1 MIVIFYRKLVN
12 KMKLKPLFLSF
23 CLFIAPAW
31 NAAAADAG
39 LRYISSR
46 GELRCGT
53 DLTAKTYAYKDEDGF
68 WRGIDADLC
77 RVMAT
82 AVLGRGDKF
91 EMVHVNTNQVAKALA
106 GNQIDVMLGGAPYSA
121 GAEIG
126 SQISPVDIVYYDQ
139 QMFLAKNAEKA
150 TSMEAFKGKKV
161 CTVMN
166 SEELYNLE
174 QFSEKYDLGFA
185 PLLFPSAQKAK
196 EAFLLNRC
204 PLLTGNAM
212 FLRNV
217 MQTNVSKD
225 TKIELLP
232 EIIAVKPSY
241 LLAAKDNETLRIT
254 LKWVLNALKL
264 AEEKDITSQNID
276 VFTGIRD
283 TATKNLLGS
292 DPKLW
297 KRFSLNPQWV
307 RKAVKEQGNY
317 GEIFERNMGKDSSL
331 KLERKENNLLKNGG
345 LIIPLPFL

>member
-1 MIVIFYRKLVN
+1 
-12 KMKLKPLFLSF
+12 MKTVS
-23 CLFIAPAW
+23 
-31 NAAAADAG
+31 G
-39 LRYISSR
+39 
-46 GELRCGT
+46 GELTRICAALWPQPFWDAAT
-53 DLTAKTYAYKDEDGF
+53 NLKWCMSTQIRLPRRWLATKLT
-68 WRGIDADLC
+68 LC
-77 RVMAT
+77 SEERPI
-82 AVLGRGDKF
+82 L
-91 EMVHVNTNQVAKALA
+91 
-106 GNQIDVMLGGAPYSA
+106 P

-174 QFSEKYDLGFA
+174 QYSEKYDLGFA

-317 GEIFERNMGKDSSL
+317 GEILNATWEKTHR
-331 KLERKENNLLKNGG
+331 
-345 LIIPLPFL
+345 